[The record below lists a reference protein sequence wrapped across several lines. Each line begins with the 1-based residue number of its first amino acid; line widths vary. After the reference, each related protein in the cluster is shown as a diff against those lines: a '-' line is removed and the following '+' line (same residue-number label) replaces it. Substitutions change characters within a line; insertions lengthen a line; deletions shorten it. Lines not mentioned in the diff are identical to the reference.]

1 MVNIFL
7 SFPDV
12 DSHRPAVIKFPNKI
26 GKNVVKFPKKIGK
39 YIWKLQYKSVF
50 FAQLEKFYYLCI
62 VHTHAFGRNGWDGDI
77 LESVIDALFLAI

>member
-26 GKNVVKFPKKIGK
+26 GKNVIKFPNKFTLILSFITLMKANEKTIEG
-39 YIWKLQYKSVF
+39 L
-50 FAQLEKFYYLCI
+50 LEELSNNYPESEEPYHVKRNRVVLTEVI
-62 VHTHAFGRNGWDGDI
+62 KAF
-77 LESVIDALFLAI
+77 E